1 MATIGISGSYGG
13 LNIGD
18 EAILASMLAS
28 LREARPDDEFVVFSR
43 NAAHTREHQD
53 ADRVV
58 GARRAYREEVAP
70 EIERLDLLLLGGGG
84 ILYDEEARVYLRD
97 VRLGQEHGVPTFAFA
112 VGVGPLEDLEDRQ
125 LVRETVEAMDGV
137 TVRDEESKRL
147 LEDVGVK
154 RPIEVTAD
162 PALLL
167 TPQPFDG
174 QLLRREGIDSLAS
187 RVGISVREPGRAA
200 SDLDQEHYH
209 AVLAHAA
216 DFIVHRF
223 NADVVFVPMER
234 VDIRHAHAVI
244 GHMTAADRGQVLK
257 GHYGPRQLLGLM
269 DHLDL
274 VMGMRLH
281 ILIFAALAGV
291 PFLPLPYAGKVW
303 SFTEAVGM
311 HAPAGAE
318 VESVGPLLAELDR
331 LWDARDERRDELRQA
346 VQVLQERAR
355 KTIDLAL
362 AHLPDDDRQSRPR
375 QPVS

>member
-1 MATIGISGSYGG
+1 MATIGITGSYGG

-28 LREARPDDEFVVFSR
+28 LREERPDDELVVFSR
-43 NAAHTREHQD
+43 NAAHTRKHQD

-70 EIERLDLLLLGGGG
+70 EVERLDLLLLGGGG

-97 VRLGQEHGVPTFAFA
+97 VRLGQEHDVPTFAFA
-112 VGVGPLEDLEDRQ
+112 VGVGPLQALEDRQ

-137 TVRDEESKRL
+137 TVRDEESKRV

-174 QLLRREGIDSLAS
+174 QLLLREGIDSEAS

-200 SDLDQEHYH
+200 SDLDHERYH

-234 VDIRHAHAVI
+234 VDIRHGHAVI

-281 ILIFAALAGV
+281 MLIFAALAGV

-311 HAPAGAE
+311 RAPAGAE
-318 VESVGPLLAELDR
+318 AESVGPLLAELDR
-331 LWDARDERRDELRQA
+331 LWDARDERRDDLRQA
-346 VQVLQERAR
+346 VQALQERAR

-362 AHLPDDDRQSRPR
+362 AHLPDR
-375 QPVS
+375 QPRPASR